1 MASALAVACADES
14 APDFSPIDSLP
25 AFALAAACALEN
37 AFPPYASLRAEAL
50 AVLCAE
56 DFPLLCAALTVAI
69 AFASL

>member
-25 AFALAAACALEN
+25 ALAAACALEN